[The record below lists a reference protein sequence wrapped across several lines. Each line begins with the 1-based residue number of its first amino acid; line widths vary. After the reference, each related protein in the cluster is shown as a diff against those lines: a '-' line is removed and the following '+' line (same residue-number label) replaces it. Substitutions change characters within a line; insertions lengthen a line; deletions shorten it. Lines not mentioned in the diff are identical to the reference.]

1 MPLNQLLDWRLHLL
15 VVVLSLGA
23 EFIGILKFPIGP
35 GTLLLLP
42 LFYAFI
48 AAVLCNPHLFS
59 GTKRFI
65 PPVVSMAAGPV
76 ILLSIMPFIARF
88 GSTIGPA
95 IEQLISAGP
104 ALVLQELG
112 NPPKTPKPRE

>member
-1 MPLNQLLDWRLHLL
+1 MPLSQLLDWRLHLL

-23 EFIGILKFPIGP
+23 ELIGILKFPLGP

-59 GTKRFI
+59 GTRRFI
-65 PPVVSMAAGPV
+65 PPVVSAAAGPV

-95 IEQLISAGP
+95 IEQLI
-104 ALVLQELG
+104 
-112 NPPKTPKPRE
+112 